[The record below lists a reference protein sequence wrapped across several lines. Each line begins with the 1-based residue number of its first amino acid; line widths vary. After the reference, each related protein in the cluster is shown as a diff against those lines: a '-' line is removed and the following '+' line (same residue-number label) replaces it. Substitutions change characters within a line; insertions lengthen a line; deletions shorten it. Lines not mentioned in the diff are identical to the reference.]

1 MWTSERAFLET
12 SRHSNAIAIGCTVMR
27 GIVHRE
33 CVGFFE
39 KLVLTRTVLAPEV
52 NVVNVTDELYG
63 SHALLRL
70 ALF

>member
-1 MWTSERAFLET
+1 
-12 SRHSNAIAIGCTVMR
+12 MR